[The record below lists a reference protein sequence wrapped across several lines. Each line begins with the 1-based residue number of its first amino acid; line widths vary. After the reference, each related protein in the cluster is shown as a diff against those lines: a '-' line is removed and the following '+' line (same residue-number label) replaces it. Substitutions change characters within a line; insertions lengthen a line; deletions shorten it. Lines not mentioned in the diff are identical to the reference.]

1 MAAHTDRAPGETTT
15 AAPVV
20 QPARPVQATGDGD
33 AIAKGPSLA
42 QADRT
47 VLERLMQNLMVALG
61 APNV

>member
-1 MAAHTDRAPGETTT
+1 MAAHTDCAPGETTT
-15 AAPVV
+15 AGPVV
-20 QPARPVQATGDGD
+20 SPARPEQAAGGGD
-33 AIAKGPSLA
+33 AIAKGPSAA